1 VLDSLR
7 QLIETIYNVRGLIEW
22 GGTFLVCAIVF
33 METGLFAGF
42 FLPGDS
48 LLVTAGILAASGE
61 LRLAWLV
68 SLVPLCAIAGDQL
81 GYFVGWKAGQSLY
94 SRPNSRFFKHR
105 HLEEAHAFYE
115 RHGGKAIILAR
126 FIPIARTFCPPVA
139 GAARMAYRKFLAYDV
154 CGGLLWVLTTILGGY
169 FLGSVVPN
177 VEHEIHWVILVVVVV
192 SLLPPAFHI
201 LRERRA
207 RTAGPLPG
215 VEPEE

>member
-48 LLVTAGILAASGE
+48 LLVTAGIFAASGE
-61 LRLAWLV
+61 LRLAWLI

-81 GYFVGWKAGQSLY
+81 GYLVGWKAGQSLY

-139 GAARMAYRKFLAYDV
+139 GAARMAYLKFFAYDV

-207 RTAGPLPG
+207 RAASALPG
-215 VEPEE
+215 VEPEK